1 MARAIITENGHAHL
15 PWGALGL
22 AVLEQEIALGAARHQ
37 AEQAGATAADATL
50 LELTR
55 ARYCETLEQLEET
68 VREARRLWC
77 APAPAVPAEEPPPGA
92 TLDRWQPEQPLE
104 KAWWKRRADACGAVL
119 LVLKVHRDITGRIEP
134 THAHYSVPAD
144 LAEPWERA
152 YAILTVRPGEG

>member
-1 MARAIITENGHAHL
+1 MAVSIMTGNGHAHL

-37 AEQAGATAADATL
+37 AEQPGATAADAAL

-55 ARYCETLEQLEET
+55 ARYCEALEQLEET

-77 APAPAVPAEEPPPGA
+77 APAPAAPAEGPPLGPA
-92 TLDRWQPEQPLE
+92 LDRWQSEPQLDR
-104 KAWWKRRADACGAVL
+104 AWWQRRADACGAVL

-134 THAHYSVPAD
+134 VRAPYSVPAD

-152 YAILTVRPGEG
+152 HAVLTVRPGEG